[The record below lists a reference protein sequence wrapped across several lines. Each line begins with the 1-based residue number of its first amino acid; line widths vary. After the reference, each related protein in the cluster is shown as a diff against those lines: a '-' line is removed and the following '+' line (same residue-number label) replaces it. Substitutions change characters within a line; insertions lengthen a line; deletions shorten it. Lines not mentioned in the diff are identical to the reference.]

1 MSPIPVRWCCGTI
14 WAEDHRA
21 ATAVTV
27 RLAAAL
33 LPGGL
38 LAIDLMT
45 ERFAEARD
53 LRHPHARVEPAFA
66 ERCRPKDS

>member
-1 MSPIPVRWCCGTI
+1 
-14 WAEDHRA
+14 
-21 ATAVTV
+21 V

-45 ERFAEARD
+45 ERFAEVRD
-53 LRHPHARVEPAFA
+53 LRHPHARVEPSFG
-66 ERCRPKDS
+66 